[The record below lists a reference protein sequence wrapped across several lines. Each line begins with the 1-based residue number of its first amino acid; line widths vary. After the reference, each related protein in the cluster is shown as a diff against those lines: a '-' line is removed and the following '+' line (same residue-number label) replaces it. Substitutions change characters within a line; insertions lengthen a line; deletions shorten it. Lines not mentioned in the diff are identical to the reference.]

1 MTWRLSARASRVI
14 METDAMTFGLDTSV
28 VLRLLTGQ
36 PTDLAAKALA
46 RYQDG
51 IAAGDDFSVSDL
63 VASESYYAIQHHYG
77 KTKEEALDALRNFSS
92 GEGISFSQSFLS
104 AINTP
109 NIHKAS
115 PGFVDRMLSSD
126 YGSRGEI
133 TISCEKSFR
142 RLPDTEVIV

>member
-1 MTWRLSARASRVI
+1 
-14 METDAMTFGLDTSV
+14 MTFGLDTSV

-36 PTDLAAKALA
+36 PQDLAAKALE

-63 VASESYYAIQHHYG
+63 VAAESYYAIQHHYG
-77 KTKEEALDALRNFSS
+77 KSKEEALDALRSFSS
-92 GEGISFSQSFLS
+92 GDGISFSRNFEA

-115 PGFVDRMLSSD
+115 PGFVDRMLVSG
-126 YGSRGEI
+126 YGENGQI
-133 TISCEKSFR
+133 TLSCEKSFR
-142 RLPDTEVIV
+142 RLPGTEVIS

>member
-1 MTWRLSARASRVI
+1 
-14 METDAMTFGLDTSV
+14 MTFGLDTSV

-36 PTDLAAKALA
+36 PQDLAAKALE

-63 VASESYYAIQHHYG
+63 VAAESYYAIQHHYG
-77 KTKEEALDALRNFSS
+77 KSKEEALDALKSFSS
-92 GEGISFSQSFLS
+92 GDGISFSQNFEA

-115 PGFVDRMLSSD
+115 PGFVDRMLVSG
-126 YGSRGEI
+126 YGEKGQI
-133 TISCEKSFR
+133 TLSCEKSYR
-142 RLPDTEVIV
+142 RLPGTEVIS

>member
-1 MTWRLSARASRVI
+1 
-14 METDAMTFGLDTSV
+14 MTFGLDTSV

-36 PTDLAAKALA
+36 PQDLAAKALE

-63 VASESYYAIQHHYG
+63 VAAESYYAIQHHYG
-77 KTKEEALDALRNFSS
+77 KSKEEALDALGSFSS
-92 GEGISFSQSFLS
+92 GDGISFSQNFEA

-115 PGFVDRMLSSD
+115 PGFVDRMLVSG
-126 YGSRGEI
+126 YGENGQI
-133 TISCEKSFR
+133 TLSCEKSYR
-142 RLPDTEVIV
+142 RLPGTEVIS

>member
-1 MTWRLSARASRVI
+1 
-14 METDAMTFGLDTSV
+14 MTFGLDTSV

-36 PTDLAAKALA
+36 PQDLAAKALE

-63 VASESYYAIQHHYG
+63 VAAESYYAIQHHYG
-77 KTKEEALDALRNFSS
+77 KSKEEALDALRSFSS
-92 GEGISFSQSFLS
+92 GDGISFSQNFEA

-115 PGFVDRMLSSD
+115 PGFVDRMLVSG
-126 YGSRGEI
+126 YGENGQI
-133 TISCEKSFR
+133 TLSCEKSFR
-142 RLPDTEVIV
+142 RLPRTEVIS

>member
-1 MTWRLSARASRVI
+1 
-14 METDAMTFGLDTSV
+14 MTFGLDTSV

-36 PTDLAAKALA
+36 PQDLAAKALE

-63 VASESYYAIQHHYG
+63 VAAESYYAIQHHYG
-77 KTKEEALDALRNFSS
+77 KSKEEALDALKSFSS
-92 GEGISFSQSFLS
+92 GDGISFSQNFEA

-115 PGFVDRMLSSD
+115 PGFVDRMLVSG
-126 YGSRGEI
+126 YGENGQI
-133 TISCEKSFR
+133 TLSCEKSFR
-142 RLPDTEVIV
+142 RLPGTEVIS

>member
-1 MTWRLSARASRVI
+1 
-14 METDAMTFGLDTSV
+14 MTFGLDTSV

-36 PTDLAAKALA
+36 PAALAAKALA

-77 KTKEEALDALRNFSS
+77 KTKEEALEALKNFSS
-92 GEGISFSQSFLS
+92 GEGISFSQNFLS

-109 NIHKAS
+109 NVHRAS
-115 PGFVDRMLSSD
+115 PGFVDRMLAAE
-126 YGSRGEI
+126 YGAKGQI
-133 TISCEKSFR
+133 TLSCEKSFR
-142 RLPDTEVIV
+142 RMSDTEVII

>member
-1 MTWRLSARASRVI
+1 
-14 METDAMTFGLDTSV
+14 MTFGLDTSV

-36 PTDLAAKALA
+36 PQDLAAKALE

-63 VASESYYAIQHHYG
+63 VAAESYYAIQHHYG
-77 KTKEEALDALRNFSS
+77 KSKEEALDALRSFSS
-92 GEGISFSQSFLS
+92 GDGISFSQNFEA

-115 PGFVDRMLSSD
+115 PGFVDRMLVSG
-126 YGSRGEI
+126 YGETGQI
-133 TISCEKSFR
+133 TLSCEKSVR
-142 RLPDTEVIV
+142 RLPGTDVLS

>member
-1 MTWRLSARASRVI
+1 
-14 METDAMTFGLDTSV
+14 MTFGLDTSV

-36 PTDLAAKALA
+36 PQDLAAKALE

-63 VASESYYAIQHHYG
+63 VAAESYYAIQHHYG
-77 KTKEEALDALRNFSS
+77 KSKEEALDALRSFSS
-92 GEGISFSQSFLS
+92 GDGISFSQNFEA

-115 PGFVDRMLSSD
+115 PGFVDRMLVSG
-126 YGSRGEI
+126 YGENGQI
-133 TISCEKSFR
+133 TLSCEKSFR
-142 RLPDTEVIV
+142 RLPGTEVIS